1 MAPSF
6 FVVESLLAAIGVS
19 TVAAALLAVLARRI
33 GQPLILGY
41 IVGGVLLGPQL
52 GLGIVRDRQAIDLI
66 AEIGLILL
74 LFIVGLEI
82 DVREVARAG
91 RAIIVSGLLQFPL
104 CVALA
109 WPLVGGIAA
118 VTGGPLDRLYLAIGL
133 GLSSTLIVVKL
144 LSDKFELATFGGRV
158 TLGILVF
165 QDLWAIVFL
174 ALQPNLGAL
183 SPASLL
189 RSTAAGVGLVGAAV
203 VMSRHVLPQLFRFI
217 ARSPELMLVASMAWC
232 FLVAGTAGRLG
243 LSTAMGALVA
253 GLVIAAFPYATEVIG
268 RLSGVRDFFITL
280 FFVALGLK
288 IPYPSVRVLAVAV
301 ALTAF
306 VAASR
311 LITVIPLLKLLGL
324 DTRTSAVVAVNL
336 CQVSEFSLVII
347 AIGAGLGHVGGG
359 AEALVLYTLLLTAVV
374 STYAITYNHALASG
388 LAGLLG
394 RIGLAAWRTTRAP
407 GAPRP
412 EPGAAEP
419 EPPARP
425 SHQIFLLGVAR
436 EGIALLEHLDRESPG
451 LKEYIVA
458 VDFNPDTLERLTD
471 LGFECHYGDI
481 ANAETLRHAG
491 LARATVVV
499 SSISDWMLKGTSNA
513 RVLREARLLAPSA
526 KVIVAAD
533 TMAGAERLYADGAD
547 YVLVA
552 PVLAAEHLYAI
563 LRAGTLDA
571 IDEARRGQELEVGL
585 RTAPR

>member
-1 MAPSF
+1 MPPHAL
-6 FVVESLLAAIGVS
+6 VTENLLAAIGVS
-19 TVAAALLAVLARRI
+19 TIAAALLALLARRI

-41 IVGGVLLGPQL
+41 IVGGALLGPQL
-52 GLGIVRDRQAIDLI
+52 GLGIVRDPQAIDLI

-82 DVREVARAG
+82 NVREIARAG
-91 RAIIVSGLLQFPL
+91 RAIMVSGLLQFPL

-109 WPLVGGIAA
+109 WPLLGGIAA
-118 VTGGPLDRLYLAIGL
+118 ATGGPLDRLYLAVGL
-133 GLSSTLIVVKL
+133 GLSSTLVVVKL
-144 LSDKFELATFGGRV
+144 LSDKFELSTFGGRV
-158 TLGILVF
+158 TLGLLVF

-174 ALQPNLGAL
+174 AIQPNLGAL
-183 SPASLL
+183 SPAALL

-311 LITVIPLLKLLGL
+311 LITVVPLLKLLGL
-324 DTRTSAVVAVNL
+324 DTRTSAVVAINL

-347 AIGAGLGHVGGG
+347 AIGAGLGHSGGA

-374 STYAITYNHALASG
+374 STYAITYNHELASG
-388 LAGLLG
+388 LARLLG
-394 RIGLAAWRTTRAP
+394 RIGLAAWRTRRAP
-407 GAPRP
+407 A
-412 EPGAAEP
+412 AAEP
-419 EPPARP
+419 APARP

-436 EGIALLEHLDRESPG
+436 EGMALLEHLDRESPG
-451 LKEYIVA
+451 LKDYIVA
-458 VDFNPDTLERLTD
+458 VDFNPDTLERLIG

-491 LARATVVV
+491 LERATVVV

-526 KVIVAAD
+526 RVIVAAD
-533 TMAGAERLYADGAD
+533 TMAGADC
-547 YVLVA
+547 A
-552 PVLAAEHLYAI
+552 P
-563 LRAGTLDA
+563 
-571 IDEARRGQELEVGL
+571 
-585 RTAPR
+585 

>member
-1 MAPSF
+1 MPTHAL
-6 FVVESLLAAIGVS
+6 VTENLLAAIGVS
-19 TVAAALLAVLARRI
+19 TIAAALLALLARRI

-41 IVGGVLLGPQL
+41 IVGGALLGPQL
-52 GLGIVRDRQAIDLI
+52 GLGIVRDAQAIDLI

-82 DVREVARAG
+82 NVREIARAG
-91 RAIIVSGLLQFPL
+91 RAIVVSGLLQFPL

-109 WPLVGGIAA
+109 WPIVGGIAA
-118 VTGGPLDRLYLAIGL
+118 ATGGPLDRLYLAVGL
-133 GLSSTLIVVKL
+133 GLSSTLVVVKL
-144 LSDKFELATFGGRV
+144 LSDKFELSTFGGRV

-174 ALQPNLGAL
+174 AIQPNLGAL
-183 SPASLL
+183 SPAALL

-203 VMSRHVLPQLFRFI
+203 VMSRHVLPSLFRFI

-288 IPYPSVRVLAVAV
+288 IPYPSVRVLAVAL
-301 ALTAF
+301 ALTVF

-311 LITVIPLLKLLGL
+311 LITVVPLLKLLGL
-324 DTRTSAVVAVNL
+324 DTRTSAVVAINL

-347 AIGAGLGHVGGG
+347 AIGAGLGHIGGA

-374 STYAITYNHALASG
+374 STYAITYNHELASG
-388 LAGLLG
+388 LARLLE
-394 RIGLAAWRTTRAP
+394 RIGLAAWRTRRAP
-407 GAPRP
+407 GASEPA
-412 EPGAAEP
+412 PGASEP
-419 EPPARP
+419 AQPARP
-425 SHQIFLLGVAR
+425 AHQIFLLGVAR
-436 EGIALLEHLDRESPG
+436 EGMALLEHLDRESPG

-458 VDFNPDTLERLTD
+458 VDFNPDTLERLIG

-491 LARATVVV
+491 LERATVVV

-571 IDEARRGQELEVGL
+571 IDEARRRQEGKG
-585 RTAPR
+585 

>member
-1 MAPSF
+1 MPPHAL
-6 FVVESLLAAIGVS
+6 VTENLLAAIGVS
-19 TVAAALLAVLARRI
+19 TIAAALLALLARRI

-41 IVGGVLLGPQL
+41 IVGGALLGPQL
-52 GLGIVRDRQAIDLI
+52 GLGIVRDPQAIDLI

-82 DVREVARAG
+82 NVREIARAG
-91 RAIIVSGLLQFPL
+91 RAIMVSGLLQFPL

-109 WPLVGGIAA
+109 WPLLGGIAA
-118 VTGGPLDRLYLAIGL
+118 ATGGPLDRLYLAVGL
-133 GLSSTLIVVKL
+133 GLSSTLVVVKL
-144 LSDKFELATFGGRV
+144 LSDKFELSTFGGRV
-158 TLGILVF
+158 TLGLLVF

-174 ALQPNLGAL
+174 AIQPNLGAL
-183 SPASLL
+183 SPAALL

-311 LITVIPLLKLLGL
+311 LITVVPLLKLLGL
-324 DTRTSAVVAVNL
+324 DTRTSAVVAINL

-347 AIGAGLGHVGGG
+347 AIGAGLGHSGGA

-374 STYAITYNHALASG
+374 STYAITYNHELASG
-388 LAGLLG
+388 LARLLG
-394 RIGLAAWRTTRAP
+394 RIGLAAWRTRRAP
-407 GAPRP
+407 GASEPAPGRP
-412 EPGAAEP
+412 A
-419 EPPARP
+419 
-425 SHQIFLLGVAR
+425 HQIFLLGVAR
-436 EGIALLEHLDRESPG
+436 EGMALLEHLDRESPG
-451 LKEYIVA
+451 LKDYIVA
-458 VDFNPDTLERLTD
+458 VDFNPDTLERLIG

-491 LARATVVV
+491 LERATVVV

-571 IDEARRGQELEVGL
+571 IDEARRRQEGEVGL
-585 RTAPR
+585 RTTPR